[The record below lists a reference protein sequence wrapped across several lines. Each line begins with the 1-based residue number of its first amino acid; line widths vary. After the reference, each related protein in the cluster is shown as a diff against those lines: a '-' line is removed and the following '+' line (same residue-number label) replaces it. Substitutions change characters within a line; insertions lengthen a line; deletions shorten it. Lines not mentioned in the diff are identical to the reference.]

1 MGPLTTNRRSLAAVQ
16 SADGGRLS
24 AVGVGWSV
32 ERPSLAYQYA
42 FDLCAVQVH
51 RTGGPVAVFA
61 SSPFYARELVRR
73 LSGEVVL
80 RFPRDVGLDEPEI
93 RATMGPEVN
102 WDGVHLG
109 SVRKGGEAAPSR
121 AALWAEPERET
132 WRDTLDELQRLAPP
146 PEQVCVLGTTRLR
159 RILPEWQ
166 NTVSQ
171 PARAPLDS
179 IRHILRALY
188 DLGYPSDGV
197 YGFHGPLSLL
207 FGTASRFPAAL
218 GWDDVVDRCFAAM
231 RQAYAVRGWQARWSP
246 VWVATGQRRPD

>member
-93 RATMGPEVN
+93 RATMGPQVN

-109 SVRKGGEAAPSR
+109 SVQKGGEADPSR
-121 AALWAEPERET
+121 AVLWAEPERET
-132 WRDTLDELQRLAPP
+132 WRDTLDELQRLTPP
-146 PEQVCVLGTTRLR
+146 PAQVCVLGTTRLR

-166 NTVSQ
+166 NAASP

-188 DLGYPSDGV
+188 DLGYASDGV
-197 YGFHGPLSLL
+197 CGFHGPLSLL
-207 FGTASRFPAAL
+207 FGAASRFPAAL
-218 GWDDVVDRCFAAM
+218 GRDDWADRWHFKMRAEYVVS
-231 RQAYAVRGWQARWSP
+231 GWRALLAP
-246 VWVATGQRRPD
+246 VGVAVATRT